1 MSWLSDGSANKLKNS
16 YVQDINNEGYALD
29 VCGNVI
35 IRNEQSLR
43 FENPATGTY
52 IGKEILSNLVD
63 GSSNIVIGNNVQ
75 YNRLKQ
81 WVTGT
86 IPDGSWNSVA
96 FGNNTIVAVGG
107 SGVGGNKIAYST
119 DIGSN
124 WTIAGFDFPTNEVGI
139 QFIEIEKIGGGNFN
153 INEIQVWFDGVNEI
167 LNSNADT
174 KLQDGHLLWRDNNGD
189 SFFDSSSVEIEFT
202 KEDLKYSGLQAIVL
216 YSAKSNTNVSNMG
229 GGSDNSNVR
238 ITLRNAKGDIA
249 KQITTSSNDDYYVFT
264 GLNYA
269 SASLVGHSSS
279 TNIITNTTE
288 TYDLNFDKLRIRRLT
303 DNGNDNNINL
313 NKVQVWKRLNP
324 IGTDLNDVSFNQ
336 IVLISTASSGVNFIE
351 KENVTIYLNDGIDVS
366 FNVGQTSSGGMSA
379 GSELNAEYFVSG
391 FSSLAVATLS
401 NYINLK
407 NIQFIQCDNIG
418 SGADGNQPILSSSI
432 FRLYN
437 SGLEVFIDLSFNFSF
452 DDNGSGEVNK
462 TKFIFYGPKYASYDI
477 NNFTINDY
485 ARFAIPSLNHVNI
498 VNYDNISSSPSS
510 SNYNLDDINTSW
522 STPNSTINNT
532 IDIPLTETIS
542 NNELKSI
549 VVYPD
554 TNYLTRMKGVSL
566 ELVNNTNKIF
576 EYLIWDTN
584 ADVYGTTNVYRIN
597 GVSNNIDTTL
607 DVVDIN
613 DASYNDILNIV
624 SDSYIID
631 TSNIHHIE
639 TTINVN
645 NSELGGS
652 DIDQSLVT
660 TLNSVAYGNN
670 RFVAVGDQVILQAT
684 DGSLN
689 SWKGTYFQV
698 ADGGKTED
706 FKKVVYNNDK
716 FVAIAPNINNANIQP
731 LTNSVNWNTNT
742 TSNWTP
748 ISGTLSQSNWSSIAY
763 HNATNYVAV
772 SNSTTNNVSV
782 YDGSSWST
790 QTVNVT
796 NGLLSIAYGLNKY
809 VAVGPDILIYSTDN
823 GASWSIGSTQT
834 GNWVSVKFIA
844 ATNLFVAVSTT
855 EEKRVIYSEDGI
867 NWILSNVE
875 QSLWKDITYTNAE
888 YVAVAESGTSQ
899 LLLNFGRVANS
910 IAIGNGS
917 QAEYFNSIAIGKE
930 AIAPGE
936 NTVILGGPASQGLI
950 IPKGTTSERPI
961 GEVGMIRFNTETGA
975 FEGYNGT
982 TWVNLSTP

>member
-16 YVQDINNEGYALD
+16 YVQDINNQGYALD
-29 VCGNVI
+29 ICGNVI
-35 IRNEQSLR
+35 IRNEQSLQ

-86 IPDGSWNSVA
+86 IPDGSWNSVT

-139 QFIEIEKIGGGNFN
+139 KSIEIEKSNGDFN
-153 INEIQVWFDGVNEI
+153 INEIQVWFDGINEI
-167 LNSNADT
+167 LNSNADL
-174 KLQDGHLLWRDNNGD
+174 KLKDGHLLWRDNNGD
-189 SFFDSSSVEIEFT
+189 SFFESSSKVTITFN
-202 KEDLKYSGLQAIVL
+202 KADLKYSGLQAIVL
-216 YSAKSNTNVSNMG
+216 YSAKSNTNVINIG
-229 GGSDNSNVR
+229 NGNVNNSNVQ
-238 ITLRNAKGDIA
+238 ITLKNATGDIA
-249 KQITTSSNDDYYVFT
+249 KQTTTLSNDDYYVFK
-264 GLNYA
+264 GLNYG

-279 TNIITNTTE
+279 TNIITDTTS

-303 DNGNDNNINL
+303 DNGSDNNINL

-324 IGTDLNDVSFNQ
+324 VGTDLNDVSFNE
-336 IVLISTASSGVNFIE
+336 IVLISTDSDGVNFFSQN
-351 KENVTIYLNDGIDVS
+351 NVTLYLNDGTDDS
-366 FNVGQTSSGGMSA
+366 FIFDGAQTGALANIGSSA
-379 GSELNAEYFVSG
+379 KYFVSG
-391 FSSLAVATLS
+391 FASFAVAS
-401 NYINLK
+401 KNFYINLK
-407 NIQFIQCDNIG
+407 HVQFIQCDNIG
-418 SGADGNQPILSSSI
+418 SGGDQFANSKILSSSI

-437 SGLEVFIDLSFNFSF
+437 SGLDVFLDLSFNFSF
-452 DDNGSGEVNK
+452 DDNGSGQVNK
-462 TKFIFYGPKYASYDI
+462 NKFIFYGPKYASYDI
-477 NNFTINDY
+477 NNFAFNDY
-485 ARFAIPSLNHVNI
+485 ARFAVPSLNHVNI
-498 VNYDNISSSPSS
+498 VDYNSISS
-510 SNYNLDDINTSW
+510 YNLDDINTSW
-522 STPNSTINNT
+522 STPNNTINNT

-554 TNYLTRMKGVSL
+554 TNHLTRMKGVSL
-566 ELVNNTNKIF
+566 ELVNNTEKIF

-584 ADVYGTTNVYRIN
+584 ADVYGTTNIYRIN

-645 NSELGGS
+645 NSILGAS
-652 DIDQSLVT
+652 DIDAFLVT

-689 SWKGTYFQV
+689 TWKGTYFQV
-698 ADGGKTED
+698 ADGGKKED

-716 FVAIAPNINNANIQP
+716 FVAIAPNDIDATIQP
-731 LTNSVNWNTNT
+731 LTNSVNWNTDT

-763 HNATNYVAV
+763 HNPTNYVAV
-772 SNSTTNNVSV
+772 SNSTTNNISV
-782 YDGSSWST
+782 YNGSWTT
-790 QTVNVT
+790 QTVNGT

-809 VAVGPDILIYSTDN
+809 VAVGPNILIYSTNN
-823 GASWSIGSTQT
+823 GASWNTGSTQT

-855 EEKRVIYSEDGI
+855 EEKRIIYSEDGI
-867 NWILSNVE
+867 NWVLSNVE
-875 QSLWKDITYTNAE
+875 QSLWKDITYTSAE

-899 LLLNFGRVANS
+899 LLLNFGRVADS
-910 IAIGNGS
+910 IAIGNDS
-917 QAEYFNSIAIGKE
+917 QAEYFNSIAIGKD

-961 GEVGMIRFNTETGA
+961 GEVGMIRFNTEVGV

>member
-1 MSWLSDGSANKLKNS
+1 
-16 YVQDINNEGYALD
+16 
-29 VCGNVI
+29 
-35 IRNEQSLR
+35 
-43 FENPATGTY
+43 
-52 IGKEILSNLVD
+52 
-63 GSSNIVIGNNVQ
+63 
-75 YNRLKQ
+75 
-81 WVTGT
+81 
-86 IPDGSWNSVA
+86 
-96 FGNNTIVAVGG
+96 
-107 SGVGGNKIAYST
+107 
-119 DIGSN
+119 
-124 WTIAGFDFPTNEVGI
+124 
-139 QFIEIEKIGGGNFN
+139 
-153 INEIQVWFDGVNEI
+153 
-167 LNSNADT
+167 
-174 KLQDGHLLWRDNNGD
+174 
-189 SFFDSSSVEIEFT
+189 
-202 KEDLKYSGLQAIVL
+202 
-216 YSAKSNTNVSNMG
+216 
-229 GGSDNSNVR
+229 
-238 ITLRNAKGDIA
+238 
-249 KQITTSSNDDYYVFT
+249 
-264 GLNYA
+264 
-269 SASLVGHSSS
+269 
-279 TNIITNTTE
+279 
-288 TYDLNFDKLRIRRLT
+288 
-303 DNGNDNNINL
+303 
-313 NKVQVWKRLNP
+313 
-324 IGTDLNDVSFNQ
+324 
-336 IVLISTASSGVNFIE
+336 
-351 KENVTIYLNDGIDVS
+351 
-366 FNVGQTSSGGMSA
+366 
-379 GSELNAEYFVSG
+379 
-391 FSSLAVATLS
+391 
-401 NYINLK
+401 
-407 NIQFIQCDNIG
+407 
-418 SGADGNQPILSSSI
+418 
-432 FRLYN
+432 
-437 SGLEVFIDLSFNFSF
+437 
-452 DDNGSGEVNK
+452 
-462 TKFIFYGPKYASYDI
+462 
-477 NNFTINDY
+477 
-485 ARFAIPSLNHVNI
+485 
-498 VNYDNISSSPSS
+498 
-510 SNYNLDDINTSW
+510 
-522 STPNSTINNT
+522 
-532 IDIPLTETIS
+532 
-542 NNELKSI
+542 
-549 VVYPD
+549 
-554 TNYLTRMKGVSL
+554 MKGVSL

-639 TTINVN
+639 TTINVK
-645 NSELGGS
+645 NSELGAS
-652 DIDQSLVT
+652 DIDESLVT

-689 SWKGTYFQV
+689 TWKGTYFQI

-716 FVAIAPNINNANIQP
+716 FVVIAPNTNKASIQP
-731 LTNSVNWNTNT
+731 LTNSVNWDTNT

-772 SNSTTNNVSV
+772 SNSTNNNISV

-790 QTVNVT
+790 QTVNGT

-982 TWVNLSTP
+982 TWVNLSTS